1 MAGNEA
7 LAPRA
12 SRLRGYSVWLW
23 YAAVGVWTMASPVR
37 TTAAESK
44 PPERPN
50 IVVIFIDDLGYADIG
65 PFGATA
71 YKTPNLDR
79 MAAEGR
85 KFTDFHVATAV
96 CSASRAALMTGCYSE
111 RVSIR
116 GALRPKSDHG
126 INSDEMT
133 LAELCQERGYAT
145 GIVGKWHLGDRRK
158 FLPLQHGFDEYFG
171 LPYSNDMWPRGSRG
185 EELPAEAPKSKTP
198 PLVLF
203 DGNEVVDEEVTPEDL
218 ATLTVRYTER
228 AVDFID
234 RHHNEP
240 FLLYLPHTMVHVPLY
255 VSPRFEGNSGA
266 GLFGDVMMEVDWSVG
281 EVLATLKKHGID
293 EKTLVV
299 FTADNG
305 PWLNYGNHAGSAGPL
320 REGKGTMFEGGYRV
334 PCVMR
339 WPGQIPAGTTCDE
352 LCATFDL
359 LPTVAQLIGE
369 KVPTQRI
376 IDGKD
381 IWPLM
386 SGVEGAQSPHES
398 FYCYYDGQLQA
409 VRDRQWKLH
418 LPHEYRT
425 LAGKPG
431 GKDGYPVQYSQAKIG
446 AELFDLKADVG
457 ETTDVAKEHPDV
469 VERLMTVAEA
479 ARDDLGDTL
488 TDRKGKNVRPA
499 GKAGRKRAAT
509 ERAKNR

>member
-1 MAGNEA
+1 MADSGVTS
-7 LAPRA
+7 RQT
-12 SRLRGYSVWLW
+12 SRLRRSSIGLW
-23 YAAVGVWTMASPVR
+23 CAAVAVGIGSPTR
-37 TTAAESK
+37 TAVAESTL
-44 PPERPN
+44 PERPN

-85 KFTDFHVATAV
+85 KFTDFHAATAV

-126 INSDEMT
+126 INADELT
-133 LAELCQERGYAT
+133 LAELCKERGYAT

-171 LPYSNDMWPRGSRG
+171 LPYSNDMWPRGPRG
-185 EELPAEAPKSKTP
+185 EKLPPENRKSETP

-203 DGNEVVDEEVTPEDL
+203 DGNEVVDEEVTPDDL
-218 ATLTVRYTER
+218 KTLTVRYTER

-234 RHHNEP
+234 RHRDEP

-255 VSPRFEGNSGA
+255 VSPKFEGKSGA

-281 EVLATLKKHGID
+281 EVLGALKKHGID
-293 EKTLVV
+293 EKTLVI

-305 PWLNYGNHAGSAGPL
+305 PWLNYGNHAGSAEPL

-339 WPGQIPAGTTCDE
+339 WPGQIP
-352 LCATFDL
+352 
-359 LPTVAQLIGE
+359 
-369 KVPTQRI
+369 
-376 IDGKD
+376 
-381 IWPLM
+381 
-386 SGVEGAQSPHES
+386 S
-398 FYCYYDGQLQA
+398 
-409 VRDRQWKLH
+409 
-418 LPHEYRT
+418 T
-425 LAGKPG
+425 L
-431 GKDGYPVQYSQAKIG
+431 
-446 AELFDLKADVG
+446 
-457 ETTDVAKEHPDV
+457 
-469 VERLMTVAEA
+469 R
-479 ARDDLGDTL
+479 
-488 TDRKGKNVRPA
+488 
-499 GKAGRKRAAT
+499 
-509 ERAKNR
+509 